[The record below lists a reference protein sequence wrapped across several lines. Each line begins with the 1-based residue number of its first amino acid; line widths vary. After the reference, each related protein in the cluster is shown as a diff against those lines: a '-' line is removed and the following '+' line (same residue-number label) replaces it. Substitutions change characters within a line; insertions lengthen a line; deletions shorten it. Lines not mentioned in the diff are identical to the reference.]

1 LNLRNLDQDKETTTK
16 ITVELI
22 EQKLKYI
29 KILQNM
35 EEEEEVEDPFKRAVF
50 GKMKMLKTRTN
61 LNRLLLRITRTLRK
75 TKMIIKRLD

>member
-22 EQKLKYI
+22 EQKQKYI

-35 EEEEEVEDPFKRAVF
+35 EEEVEDPFKRAVF